1 MAATACTP
9 SSTML
14 LYLLCFAA
22 VTLTSAISSER
33 SSPACRASEIAR
45 KLNALLEYDDYYKPE
60 QVSHTCQ
67 FVGTTATFLTLART
81 QCKKKQSNKAT
92 NLCMNCLKTEKQ
104 KYLHCVIIETQETNE
119 PLGYICERG
128 ARYQRSTL
136 LELNRNC
143 SNLLYD
149 SSNGAVQVKLA
160 QEDQPWKENLPLYM
174 PMRCKWNSSTQSF
187 TYKGAKE
194 PSEDKRPNNPLGRQ
208 GISGR
213 GKLPHLGE
221 NAFVIPIIVR
231 INAHCHQKQLSVME
245 SCWRTAD
252 QIDQRAS
259 LITMPPC
266 QQSYARL
273 PLCKRTHKENSEAPF
288 TIPLPWI
295 PYPSYFYQDPVGR
308 NLTRYLHKMWL
319 EAYEDSGH
327 FEYFMSMEQDLI
339 YAGPIHHRYNTDN
352 AWLAIRFSVI
362 DDSKYQFMSE
372 FPSFSEFHWVNI
384 TKHQLTYMTK
394 YYVDVKQQRFL

>member
-1 MAATACTP
+1 
-9 SSTML
+9 
-14 LYLLCFAA
+14 
-22 VTLTSAISSER
+22 
-33 SSPACRASEIAR
+33 
-45 KLNALLEYDDYYKPE
+45 
-60 QVSHTCQ
+60 
-67 FVGTTATFLTLART
+67 
-81 QCKKKQSNKAT
+81 
-92 NLCMNCLKTEKQ
+92 MNCLKTEKQ

-128 ARYQRSTL
+128 ARYMSNTLRAFAATSSITPQGRMHGYRTCPPPSPSFMTCLLFWNTAEVTLCLQTTKWSTTSCRSGKQRSTFHH
-136 LELNRNC
+136 
-143 SNLLYD
+143 SAAM
-149 SSNGAVQVKLA
+149 GTFKLVTH
-160 QEDQPWKENLPLYM
+160 QF
-174 PMRCKWNSSTQSF
+174 SQSHF
-187 TYKGAKE
+187 Y
-194 PSEDKRPNNPLGRQ
+194 LQ
-208 GISGR
+208 
-213 GKLPHLGE
+213 
-221 NAFVIPIIVR
+221 
-231 INAHCHQKQLSVME
+231 
-245 SCWRTAD
+245 
-252 QIDQRAS
+252 
-259 LITMPPC
+259 
-266 QQSYARL
+266 
-273 PLCKRTHKENSEAPF
+273 
-288 TIPLPWI
+288 I